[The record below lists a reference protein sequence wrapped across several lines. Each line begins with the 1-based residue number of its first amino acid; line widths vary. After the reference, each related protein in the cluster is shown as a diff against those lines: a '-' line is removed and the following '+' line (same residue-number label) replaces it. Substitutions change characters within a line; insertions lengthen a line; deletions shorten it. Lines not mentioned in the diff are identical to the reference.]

1 LGRDADASCAAE
13 LRVLDGHSGRDR
25 SVWRARRGADDVAHG
40 RRLIAL
46 ARQHH
51 RLALQESGAVLADA
65 AVDEQRAL
73 DVVQLGELRREHLRV
88 SAVDAVVL
96 ERPDPHRPRGVPVV
110 RVEAHLLSGG
120 ERRVRGRLATA
131 VETHLE
137 LLRERHDA
145 SGLRGARRL
154 SLDRDTYGLVGRR
167 LIGQRY
173 LVAVLYWELFVVR
186 MSLCMPVVAII

>member
-1 LGRDADASCAAE
+1 M
-13 LRVLDGHSGRDR
+13 LDGHSGRDR
-25 SVWRARRGADDVAHG
+25 SVRRARRGAHDVAHG
-40 RRLIAL
+40 RRLISL

-51 RLALQESGAVLADA
+51 WLALQQPGAVLAHA

-154 SLDRDTYGLVGRR
+154 SLDRDTNGLVGRR
-167 LIGQRY
+167 LLGQRY
-173 LVAVLYWELFVVR
+173 LVAVLERELVAVR
-186 MSLCMPVVAII
+186 LSLGKTVVAILVLDHARAAV